1 MVELLTACKLTL
13 SFFLG
18 FFLQQQHLTMQMRK
32 RRRRTAAATAT
43 AMSAHL
49 GTGATFREWRWTEEL
64 KPSKNIGSAFK
75 PLAGASALRSWT
87 FRIAPIILKR
97 PRAGRLRLESIPQVG
112 SKDVLRSQSG
122 TVPLCTIPTPMDP
135 AGKGDLERGRSGY
148 TALGSRTNPRIM
160 LPERAGPALL
170 YSRGIRLSQP
180 PRKPGRAVV
189 AMATGLLASGEAVAV
204 PFLAATAMAKLG

>member
-43 AMSAHL
+43 VMSAHL

-75 PLAGASALRSWT
+75 PLPGASALRSCT

-97 PRAGRLRLESIPQVG
+97 PRAGRLWLESIPQVG
-112 SKDVLRSQSG
+112 SKDVLRSRSG
-122 TVPLCTIPTPMDP
+122 TVPLCTIPTPTP
-135 AGKGDLERGRSGY
+135 LEKGIWREG
-148 TALGSRTNPRIM
+148 
-160 LPERAGPALL
+160 
-170 YSRGIRLSQP
+170 
-180 PRKPGRAVV
+180 
-189 AMATGLLASGEAVAV
+189 
-204 PFLAATAMAKLG
+204 